1 MQPLFSLMDHRKHN
15 VWMHYSLSMTTALPK
30 STRNCNKNATL
41 LRKPRIGLVKDD
53 LKFLKTAEPMPTT
66 VMGPVNFTAYDT
78 GRDII
83 PVYCSILAAVIVGLV
98 IYVTVKCWN
107 TCKQKQQL
115 AKARAG
121 ELDGGG
127 EGEKLHSDSGVFVDT
142 HSLYEPQLSKVV
154 HADPALYSKLPPQ
167 KREEIEQ
174 LLDGPGANR
183 ADWRNLAHL
192 LGYDEERV
200 ATFGRGEDPA
210 HTLLSDW
217 SMRADANL
225 DVLCKALGRMDRND
239 IIERLKS
246 EPAVTSV
253 V

>member
-1 MQPLFSLMDHRKHN
+1 MQPLFSLMNHRKHH
-15 VWMHYSLSMTTALPK
+15 VWMHYSLNMTTALPK
-30 STRNCNKNATL
+30 STRTCYKNSTL

-53 LKFLKTAEPMPTT
+53 LKFLITAEPMPTT
-66 VMGPVNFTAYDT
+66 IMGPVNFTAYDT

-127 EGEKLHSDSGVFVDT
+127 E
-142 HSLYEPQLSKVV
+142 VV

-200 ATFGRGEDPA
+200 STIGRGEDPA